1 MSTNII
7 LKGSTKHNKSR
18 LSVFETLSRLLLLS
32 MSETL

>member
-18 LSVFETLSRLLLLS
+18 LSVFETLKRLLLLS
-32 MSETL
+32 ISETL